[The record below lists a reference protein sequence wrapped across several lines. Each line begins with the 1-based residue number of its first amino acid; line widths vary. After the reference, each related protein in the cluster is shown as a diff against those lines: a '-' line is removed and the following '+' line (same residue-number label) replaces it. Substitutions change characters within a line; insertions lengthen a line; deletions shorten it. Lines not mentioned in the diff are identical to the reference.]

1 VSTVRLYLAFEEAK
15 HPRDKAGRFR
25 DLLNHIEDALH
36 ELNAPSGHYGRAGQ
50 AIARAR
56 SIAPNHPGIAD
67 AAAAHRAQ
75 DPAAVERHLT
85 HAMREAHRGV
95 DAAAGDLGT
104 MRIPAQ
110 SDLKIRLR
118 KPRPAPLP
126 KPPAGIKTS
135 LITVRRHNGDMVRH
149 TALQPG
155 GGYVGHVH
163 EDDPTHFTVLIPTRM
178 GGVEQRTFPTLVE
191 ALHALEHGSSHAPGP
206 PRKRI
211 RKEAHV

>member
-56 SIAPNHPGIAD
+56 RIAPNHPGIAD
-67 AAAAHRAQ
+67 ASAAHRAQ

-85 HAMREAHRGV
+85 HALREARRGV
-95 DAAAGDLGT
+95 DVPTDLN
-104 MRIPAQ
+104 P
-110 SDLKIRLR
+110 KIRLR
-118 KPRPAPLP
+118 RPRPAPLP